1 MNEDDTKKA
10 AQRARDSLQKGFTDL
25 FRAAGSAASV
35 VKGEAKKSFEALSPK
50 RAERS
55 QRAEGGL
62 GKAVDGAGREVVRA
76 AAEVATFL
84 GSSLSSLGKR
94 AEEALHQGDP
104 NGADAAGNPVG
115 DETEEWPKTREEYER
130 RYGRDGDDWP
140 KSREEY
146 ERKYGRPPRKRGDDD
161 DPGFRIA

>member
-1 MNEDDTKKA
+1 MKDDDDTKKA

-35 VKGEAKKSFEALSPK
+35 VKDEAKKSFGALSTK
-50 RAERS
+50 KEEKSTAS
-55 QRAEGGL
+55 TL
-62 GKAVDGAGREVVRA
+62 GKAVDDAGREVVRA

-84 GSSLSSLGKR
+84 GSSLSTLGKR
-94 AEEALHQGDP
+94 AEEALHHGEPDRAETS
-104 NGADAAGNPVG
+104 GKPV
-115 DETEEWPKTREEYER
+115 DEHEEWPKTREEYER

-140 KSREEY
+140 RSREEY
-146 ERKYGRPPRKRGDDD
+146 EQKYGRPPRKRGDDD